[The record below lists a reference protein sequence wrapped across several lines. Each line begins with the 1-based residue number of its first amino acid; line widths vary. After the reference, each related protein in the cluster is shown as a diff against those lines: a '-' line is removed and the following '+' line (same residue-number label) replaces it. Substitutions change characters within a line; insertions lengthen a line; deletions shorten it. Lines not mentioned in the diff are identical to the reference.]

1 MKIFSAAQIKNG
13 DLFTIKNEPIASVH
27 LMEKAAMACTDF
39 IHHKYLK
46 TQNILI
52 FCGHGNNG
60 GDGLAIARLLY
71 QKGFDVD
78 VFIDKSKKYFSKDAE
93 INYHRLKEFLGIRI
107 LDFTDF
113 NESLINENSII
124 VDALFGTGL
133 NRKIEGEIAK
143 IIQKLNPIHAHKI
156 AIDIPSGVLADGNI
170 PENAVVFK
178 ADETLSLQFCKKSFL
193 HPEISEYCGKIHI
206 LEIGISKKYI

>member
-78 VFIDKSKKYFSKDAE
+78 VFIDKSKTGFSKDAE

-107 LDFTDF
+107 
-113 NESLINENSII
+113 
-124 VDALFGTGL
+124 
-133 NRKIEGEIAK
+133 
-143 IIQKLNPIHAHKI
+143 
-156 AIDIPSGVLADGNI
+156 
-170 PENAVVFK
+170 
-178 ADETLSLQFCKKSFL
+178 
-193 HPEISEYCGKIHI
+193 
-206 LEIGISKKYI
+206 

>member
-60 GDGLAIARLLY
+60 GDGLAMARLLY

-78 VFIDKSKKYFSKDAE
+78 VFMDKSKKELSKDAE

-113 NESLINENSII
+113 NESFINEDSII
-124 VDALFGTGL
+124 G
-133 NRKIEGEIAK
+133 
-143 IIQKLNPIHAHKI
+143 
-156 AIDIPSGVLADGNI
+156 
-170 PENAVVFK
+170 
-178 ADETLSLQFCKKSFL
+178 
-193 HPEISEYCGKIHI
+193 
-206 LEIGISKKYI
+206 

>member
-1 MKIFSAAQIKNG
+1 
-13 DLFTIKNEPIASVH
+13 
-27 LMEKAAMACTDF
+27 MACTDF

-52 FCGHGNNG
+52 FCGNGNNG
-60 GDGLAIARLLY
+60 GDGLAMARLLY

-78 VFIDKSKKYFSKDAE
+78 VFMDKSKKELSKDAE

-113 NESLINENSII
+113 NEGFINEDSII

-133 NRKIEGEIAK
+133 NRKIEGEVAK
-143 IIQKLNPIHAHKI
+143 IIISFKI
-156 AIDIPSGVLADGNI
+156 IVI
-170 PENAVVFK
+170 
-178 ADETLSLQFCKKSFL
+178 T
-193 HPEISEYCGKIHI
+193 
-206 LEIGISKKYI
+206 